1 MNKLKDRFSA
11 KNITGVA
18 VLLALVIVL
27 QAVGGTIS
35 LPGGVQ
41 LNFTLIP
48 IVLGTILFGE
58 WVGAFLGL
66 ACGTVVVISLAS
78 QTGGFFSDVFLR
90 TPVVTT
96 LTCLVKTTVAGYLA
110 GLFYKLI
117 AKKSEI
123 AGVFVAS
130 ETVPVINTLLFI
142 VGCVIMELSGDLLRI
157 EGYEGTNFIFF
168 LLVVLVSFNFFIEL
182 GINLVCAP
190 ALNRVIKVI
199 EKRTTKAIPLVD
211 EEVSSEEEEEISN
224 EIDDSEVE

>member
-1 MNKLKDRFSA
+1 MNNFKDRFSA

-48 IVLGTILFGE
+48 IVLGAILFGE
-58 WVGAFLGL
+58 WVGGFLGL
-66 ACGTVVVISLAS
+66 ACGVVVVISLAS
-78 QTGGFFSDVFLR
+78 GTGGFFSDVFLR
-90 TPVVTT
+90 TPVITT
-96 LTCLVKTTVAGYLA
+96 LTCLIKTSVAGYLA
-110 GLFYKLI
+110 GLFYRLI
-117 AKKSEI
+117 AKKSKI

-130 ETVPVINTLLFI
+130 ATVPIINTALFI
-142 VGCVIMELSGDLLRI
+142 VGCTIMELSGDLLRI

-182 GINLVCAP
+182 GINLVFAP
-190 ALNRVIKVI
+190 ALDRVIRVV
-199 EKRTTKAIPLVD
+199 EKRVSKNYNEEVET
-211 EEVSSEEEEEISN
+211 EEVSKEKDDITEEE
-224 EIDDSEVE
+224 